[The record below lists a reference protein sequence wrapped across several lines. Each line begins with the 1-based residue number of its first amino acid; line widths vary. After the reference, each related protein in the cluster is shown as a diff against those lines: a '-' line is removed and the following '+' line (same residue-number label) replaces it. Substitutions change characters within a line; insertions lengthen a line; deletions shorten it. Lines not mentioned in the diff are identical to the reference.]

1 MNSARYTTLVIV
13 ALVALRLGCGW
24 LFFREGS
31 KKLDSD
37 KFTSESFLR
46 EAKGPFAG
54 MYLGMIPDPYGD
66 IRQDIAYAEEE
77 WKYYYNDAAKHF
89 DFDDDQLKQA
99 EDAHKRALSKLK
111 YFLHITVVDWVHNF
125 LESERVV
132 AAAAQDSTASVNYRR
147 TWIEKQDKEIN
158 SELQGWLKEIDAI
171 WDSYEEDIHDIA
183 REGMFEYDD
192 GTTMSQYELY
202 GPYTLSTPGASG
214 LGSGFA
220 DSFIPWFTFGVG
232 VLLVLGLFTRVSA
245 VAGSAFLLTVVA
257 SQPPFV
263 PSATDTNYQ
272 IVLMLGLLVVAAV
285 GAGRWGGLD
294 FFVRWACGKCCG
306 TSNTVNE
313 DQSPKKA

>member
-37 KFTSESFLR
+37 NFASEGFLR
-46 EAKGPFAG
+46 DAKGPFAG
-54 MYLGMIPDPYGD
+54 AFLGMIPDLYGEA
-66 IRQDIAYAEEE
+66 RQDYDQTEDI
-77 WKYYYNDAAKHF
+77 WKYYYNEAAKHF

-99 EDAHKRALSKLK
+99 ENAHKRALAKLK
-111 YFLHITVVDWVHNF
+111 FFLANTREDREKNL
-125 LESERVV
+125 LEAQRMEDALYDDPT
-132 AAAAQDSTASVNYRR
+132 AAVNYRR
-147 TWIEKQDKEIN
+147 SWIEKQDKEIN
-158 SELQGWLKEIDAI
+158 GELQGWLREIDAI

-183 REGMFEYDD
+183 REGMYEYED

-202 GPYTLSTPGASG
+202 GPYPLPTPGG
-214 LGSGFA
+214 GGINSGFA
-220 DSFIPWFTFGVG
+220 DAFIPWFTFGVG
-232 VLLVLGLFTRVSA
+232 VLLVLGLFTRVAA
-245 VAGSAFLLTVVA
+245 VAGSAFLVSVVA

-272 IVLMLGLLVVAAV
+272 IVLLLGLLVVAAV

-294 FFVRWACGKCCG
+294 FFLRWACAKCCG
-306 TSNTVNE
+306 TSSSVDKTK
-313 DQSPKKA
+313 SPKKA